1 METKL
6 KGNIHSICLVTL
18 FLIGNALINLPLQ
31 KYVSSSLPGF
41 IIAVIIAVPFMY
53 FCSSLIRKAN
63 ANVSGFYS
71 KFTFF
76 LLALYS
82 AFCGLTS
89 IRNYITFSD
98 IVILPEA
105 NSFFPVIIFILIT
118 AFLSTRR
125 KEVIIKLC
133 LVFTLF
139 ISLAIVFLF
148 ISGIGNMRLSNLF
161 NVNFSLK
168 GILYQCFSFLAISFL
183 EGIVLVAFFTSLNK
197 SKKVFLTGTLFAFL
211 LLFIALIQTVSVFG
225 YSVMESQR
233 FPFADTMSVIYFG
246 DKYTRLEGFSYFIYF
261 ACSLIKTSVCVRV
274 FTDYTGKVFPKI
286 KKYALPVIL
295 FVYLIFC
302 VFVSFFKNLDFIVVA
317 PFLLLPPF
325 IIMLLLRR
333 IH

>member
-6 KGNIHSICLVTL
+6 KGTIHSICLVTL
-18 FLIGNALINLPLQ
+18 FLIGNTLINLPLQ

-41 IIAVIIAVPFMY
+41 IIAVIIGIPFMY
-53 FCSSLIRKAN
+53 LCSSLIVKAN
-63 ANVSGFYS
+63 ANVHGIYS
-71 KFTFF
+71 KLTFCLF
-76 LLALYS
+76 AFYS

-125 KEVIIKLC
+125 KEVIIKLS
-133 LVFTLF
+133 LLFSLF
-139 ISLAIVFLF
+139 ISLAMAFLL
-148 ISGIGNMRLSNLF
+148 ISGIRNMKIENLF
-161 NVNFSLK
+161 PIKLNLK
-168 GILYQCFSFLAISFL
+168 GILYQCSSFLGISFL
-183 EGIVLVAFFTSLNK
+183 EGIVLVAFFNSLK
-197 SKKVFLTGTLFAFL
+197 EEKKVFLTGTLFAVL
-211 LLFIALIQTVSVFG
+211 LLFTALIQAISVFG
-225 YSVMESQR
+225 YTVMQNQR

-274 FTDYTGKVFPKI
+274 FTDYSGRVLPKT

-295 FVYLIFC
+295 FIYLIFC
-302 VFVSFFKNLDFIVVA
+302 VFVSFFKNLEFTVVA
-317 PFLLLPPF
+317 PFLILPPF